1 MIAPLAIFFLTYV
14 AISVRRLPWVPI
26 RRPSAALAGA
36 VAMVLFGGLSL
47 DDAFHAIDLRTITLL
62 LGMLVISGY
71 LAEARFFAWLA
82 HRTVTRARTART
94 LLVALVLVSGAL
106 SAVLV
111 NDTVCLVFAPFVLAV
126 AEEAHL
132 EPLPLLLAVGMGSN
146 VGGAATYTG
155 TPQTMMIGDA
165 SGVPY
170 AHYALRA
177 APVAALGLVALAGL
191 LLFFFRAELPKGP
204 LRPRSPAAPALD
216 GFGLAR
222 ALVVLAATVLS
233 FWLGAGLA
241 LGAITGAAVLLLVG
255 GRDPN
260 VVLAR
265 VDWSLLLFFAALF
278 VVMGGVA
285 HTGVAEQSYEVLAPF
300 FGRSPEQKLAGFGAF
315 TVLGSNLV
323 SNVPFVMLAKHWI
336 PRFADPTRAWYV
348 LALAST
354 FAGNLA
360 TVGSVANL
368 IVLEAARDRV
378 SIGFFRFMIVGV
390 PVTLVTL
397 AIALVAAWILP

>member
-1 MIAPLAIFFLTYV
+1 MVAPLVIFALTYV
-14 AISVRRLPWVPI
+14 AISVRRLPWIPI

-47 DDAFHAIDLRTITLL
+47 DSAFRSIDLRTITLL

-71 LAEARFFAWLA
+71 LREANFFAWLA
-82 HRTVTRARTART
+82 HRTVTRARSART
-94 LLVALVLVSGAL
+94 LLVALVFVSGAL

-126 AEEAHL
+126 AAEAHL
-132 EPLPLLLAVGMGSN
+132 EPLPFLLAVGMGSN
-146 VGGAATYTG
+146 VGGVATYTG
-155 TPQTMMIGDA
+155 TPQTMMIGEA
-165 SGVPY
+165 SAVPY
-170 AHYALRA
+170 SHYALRA
-177 APVAALGLVALAGL
+177 APVAAVGLVALAAL
-191 LLFFFRAELPKGP
+191 LLFFFRAELPKGE
-204 LRPRSPAAPALD
+204 LRPRSPAAPLLD
-216 GFGLAR
+216 RSGLVR
-222 ALVVLAATVLS
+222 ALAVLGATVLS

-241 LGAITGAAVLLLVG
+241 LGAITGAAALLLFG
-255 GRDPN
+255 GRDPS

-285 HTGVAEQSYEVLAPF
+285 HTGIAEQSYAALAPL
-300 FGRSPEQKLAGFGAF
+300 FGRTPERQLAGFGAF
-315 TVLGSNLV
+315 TAVGSNLV

-336 PRFADPTRAWYV
+336 PQFADPTRAWYV

-354 FAGNLA
+354 FAGNLT

-368 IVLEAARDRV
+368 IVLEAARDRI
-378 SIGFFRFMIVGV
+378 SIGFFRFMIIGV
-390 PVTLVTL
+390 PVTVVTL
-397 AIALVAAWILP
+397 ALAVVAAWIVP

>member
-1 MIAPLAIFFLTYV
+1 MI
-14 AISVRRLPWVPI
+14 
-26 RRPSAALAGA
+26 
-36 VAMVLFGGLSL
+36 LFGGLSL
-47 DDAFHAIDLRTITLL
+47 DDAFRAIDLRTITLL
-62 LGMLVISGY
+62 LGMLVITGY
-71 LAEARFFAWLA
+71 LAEARLFAWLA

-126 AEEAHL
+126 AEEAGL
-132 EPLPLLLAVGMGSN
+132 DPLPFLLAVGMGSN
-146 VGGAATYTG
+146 IGGAATYTG
-155 TPQTMMIGDA
+155 TPQTMMIGEA
-165 SGVPY
+165 SGVSY

-177 APVAALGLVALAGL
+177 APVAALGLAALAGL
-191 LLFFFRAELPKGP
+191 LLFVFRSQLPRGQ
-204 LRPRSPAAPALD
+204 LRPRNPAVPEVD
-216 GFGLAR
+216 RPGLAR

-241 LGAITGAAVLLLVG
+241 LGAITGAAALLLFG

-265 VDWSLLLFFAALF
+265 VDWSLLLFFGALF

-285 HTGVAEQSYEVLAPF
+285 HTGVAEQTYDWLAPL
-300 FGRSPEQKLAGFGAF
+300 FGRSPERQLAGFGAF
-315 TVLGSNLV
+315 TALASNVV
-323 SNVPFVMLAKHWI
+323 SNVPFVMLAKHWV

-354 FAGNLA
+354 FAGNLT

-368 IVLEAARDRV
+368 IVLEAARERAP
-378 SIGFFRFMIVGV
+378 IGFFRFMIVGV

-397 AIALVAAWILP
+397 ALAVVAAWIVP